1 MIHSIC
7 GLASLSINNNT
18 ASVIIS
24 KIIIIP
30 YMETTKSFWEEIK
43 TFDEQYI
50 RHRHHL
56 MWYRRLVLMLLCC
69 EMYFLLKAVK
79 RLLELQA
86 TAFHLKWY
94 NLEACYYFSYIASNY
109 LFSISMHSN
118 YYVQYTRCNI
128 ELTDC
133 SRSNF

>member
-86 TAFHLKWY
+86 IAFYLKWY
-94 NLEACYYFSYIASNY
+94 NLEACEYFLYIASKY
-109 LFSISMHSN
+109 LFSIIMNSISW
-118 YYVQYTRCNI
+118 YLFIIYNI
-128 ELTDC
+128 KC
-133 SRSNF
+133 KISS

>member
-86 TAFHLKWY
+86 IAFYLKWY
-94 NLEACYYFSYIASNY
+94 NLEACEYFLYIASKY
-109 LFSISMHSN
+109 LFSIIMNSISW
-118 YYVQYTRCNI
+118 YLFIICNI
-128 ELTDC
+128 RC
-133 SRSNF
+133 KISN

>member
-94 NLEACYYFSYIASNY
+94 NLEACEYFHIWIAITCFQLLWVRLTQSIMYNIWCKISN
-109 LFSISMHSN
+109 
-118 YYVQYTRCNI
+118 
-128 ELTDC
+128 
-133 SRSNF
+133 